1 MGYYGWPKYVSVAE
15 RKRKA
20 EKKAAQLIKK
30 GKKLEPIN
38 IEGRTIAKTYWGK
51 SWCENL
57 ESYSDY
63 ANRLPRGRT
72 YVRNGF
78 VIDLKITPG
87 SIEALVGGSSTYNI
101 KIDIAALAKDKWQ
114 SIVKECSGKIDSII
128 ELLSG
133 KFSKSVMEV
142 IARKEQ
148 GLFPKPNEIKI
159 SCSCPD
165 YAEVCKHVAAV
176 FYGVG
181 ARLDTS
187 PELLFTL
194 RQVDHNELITASN
207 ALETLADLGAEQQA
221 FADDELSNIF
231 GIDIGIVKS
240 DAKIEKIP
248 VNKSLTKTKS
258 KIKTTEKPH
267 KTNKV
272 KTIKKVNKVEVVAKI
287 SKHTVIKKSKPK
299 VLKAQKI
306 KQVAKPS
313 KAKVITKLSKVKIV
327 SKAIKINKTKKS
339 EKPKKVVKAVKII
352 KKPKILLLKAKTKVK
367 VKPKPQKH
375 NVVKTTG
382 KKKSNS

>member
-1 MGYYGWPKYVSVAE
+1 MGYYGWPKYISVAE

-20 EKKAAQLIKK
+20 EKKAAELIKK

-38 IEGRTIAKTYWGK
+38 IEGRTIAKTYWGR

-101 KIDIAALAKDKWQ
+101 KIDIAALSKDKWQ
-114 SIVKECSGKIDSII
+114 AIVKECSGKIDSII

-133 KFSKSVMEV
+133 KFSKSIMEV
-142 IARKEQ
+142 IARKDQ
-148 GLFPKPNEIKI
+148 GLFPQPNEIKI

-165 YAEVCKHVAAV
+165 YADVCKHVAAV

-181 ARLDTS
+181 VRLDTS

-207 ALETLADLGAEQQA
+207 ALETLADLGTEQQA

-231 GIDIGIVKS
+231 GIDIGATKS
-240 DAKIEKIP
+240 DDNIETISGKITKTKTKCINKIEK
-248 VNKSLTKTKS
+248 SH
-258 KIKTTEKPH
+258 KI
-267 KTNKV
+267 NKV
-272 KTIKKVNKVEVVAKI
+272 KKIVKV
-287 SKHTVIKKSKPK
+287 SKLVVIKTDKPK
-299 VLKAQKI
+299 VLKIQKI
-306 KQVAKPS
+306 KQIAKPS
-313 KAKVITKLSKVKIV
+313 KAKVIDKLVKVKAA
-327 SKAIKINKTKKS
+327 SKAIKKS
-339 EKPKKVVKAVKII
+339 TKVVKKAVKVI
-352 KKPKILLLKAKTKVK
+352 KKPKILLAKT
-367 VKPKPQKH
+367 KPKPQKRS
-375 NVVKTTG
+375 VVKIIS
-382 KKKSNS
+382 KKKNKF

>member
-78 VIDLKITPG
+78 VIDLKIIAG

-101 KIDIAALAKDKWQ
+101 QIDIAALSKDKWQ

-142 IARKEQ
+142 IARKDQ

-165 YAEVCKHVAAV
+165 YAGVCKHVAAV

-207 ALETLADLGAEQQA
+207 ALETLADLGTEQQA

-231 GIDIGIVKS
+231 GIDIGSTKS
-240 DAKIEKIP
+240 DNNVEKIP
-248 VNKSLTKTKS
+248 VKITKAKTKS
-258 KIKTTEKPH
+258 AKKTEKPQ
-267 KTNKV
+267 KTNKI
-272 KTIKKVNKVEVVAKI
+272 KTIKKVNKVKAIVKV
-287 SKHTVIKKSKPK
+287 SKPAVIKKSKPK
-299 VLKAQKI
+299 VQKI
-306 KQVAKPS
+306 EQAVKPG
-313 KAKVITKLSKVKIV
+313 KAKVIEKSIKIKAASKV
-327 SKAIKINKTKKS
+327 IKINKAKKIA
-339 EKPKKVVKAVKII
+339 KPKKIVKII
-352 KKPKILLLKAKTKVK
+352 KKPTALSVKTKAK
-367 VKPKPQKH
+367 PKS
-375 NVVKTTG
+375 KTRG
-382 KKKSNS
+382 LAIMNKNM

>member
-38 IEGRTIAKTYWGK
+38 IEGRTITKTYWGK

-63 ANRLPRGRT
+63 VNRLPRGRG

-78 VIDLKITPG
+78 VIDLKIAPG
-87 SIEALVGGSSTYNI
+87 SIEALVGGSSTYSVN
-101 KIDIAALAKDKWQ
+101 IDIVPLAKDKWQ

-142 IARKEQ
+142 IARKDQ
-148 GLFPKPNEIKI
+148 GLFPQPNEIKI

-165 YAEVCKHVAAV
+165 YAGVCKHVAAV

-181 ARLDTS
+181 VRLDTS

-207 ALETLADLGAEQQA
+207 ALETLADFGAEQQV
-221 FADDELSNIF
+221 FADDELSNLF
-231 GIDIGIVKS
+231 GIDIGLTKS
-240 DAKIEKIP
+240 DSNIEKIP
-248 VNKSLTKTKS
+248 VKATKAKTKS
-258 KIKTTEKPH
+258 VKKTEKSH
-267 KTNKV
+267 KSSKV
-272 KTIKKVNKVEVVAKI
+272 RVIVKA
-287 SKHTVIKKSKPK
+287 SKSVVIKKNKPK
-299 VLKAQKI
+299 VLKAQTIKQTTKSRRMKVTDKPVKAKELSRATETNKAKKI
-306 KQVAKPS
+306 KNS
-313 KAKVITKLSKVKIV
+313 KKVIKI
-327 SKAIKINKTKKS
+327 INKS
-339 EKPKKVVKAVKII
+339 
-352 KKPKILLLKAKTKVK
+352 KILLVKTKTK
-367 VKPKPQKH
+367 L
-375 NVVKTTG
+375 
-382 KKKSNS
+382 

>member
-1 MGYYGWPKYVSVAE
+1 MERVMGYYGWPKYVSVAE

-78 VIDLKITPG
+78 VIDLKITLG

-101 KIDIAALAKDKWQ
+101 KIDIAPLAKDKWQ

-133 KFSKSVMEV
+133 KFSKSVMEI

-148 GLFPKPNEIKI
+148 GLFPQPNEIKI
-159 SCSCPD
+159 NCSCPD
-165 YAEVCKHVAAV
+165 YADVCKHVAAV

-181 ARLDTS
+181 ARLDAS

-207 ALETLADLGAEQQA
+207 ALETLADLGAEQQV

-231 GIDIGIVKS
+231 GIDVGSTKS
-240 DAKIEKIP
+240 DTNLGKISVNAPVAKI
-248 VNKSLTKTKS
+248 KS
-258 KIKTTEKPH
+258 IKKTEKLH

-272 KTIKKVNKVEVVAKI
+272 KTINKPI
-287 SKHTVIKKSKPK
+287 
-299 VLKAQKI
+299 
-306 KQVAKPS
+306 
-313 KAKVITKLSKVKIV
+313 
-327 SKAIKINKTKKS
+327 KAIKINKVKKI
-339 EKPKKVVKAVKII
+339 EKSKKVVKTVKVI
-352 KKPKILLLKAKTKVK
+352 KKSKILLVKEKTKT
-367 VKPKPQKH
+367 KPKQQKRSVAKI
-375 NVVKTTG
+375 NS
-382 KKKSNS
+382 KKKSKP